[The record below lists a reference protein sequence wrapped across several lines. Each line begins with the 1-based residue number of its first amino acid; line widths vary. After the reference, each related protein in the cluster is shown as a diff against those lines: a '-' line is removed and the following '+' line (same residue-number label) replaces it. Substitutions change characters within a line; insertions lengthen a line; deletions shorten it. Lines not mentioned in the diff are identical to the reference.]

1 MQTFLLY
8 IILVLVTTFFNEN
21 SRDKKNKIKINR
33 LRGSLIIDYEK
44 LKNLLEILF
53 ASLKIILSEAN
64 PVFKQNLLIKAF

>member
-8 IILVLVTTFFNEN
+8 IILVLVSTFFNEN

-44 LKNLLEILF
+44 LKNLLEILEKNYF
-53 ASLKIILSEAN
+53 NTQFLNKTS
-64 PVFKQNLLIKAF
+64 